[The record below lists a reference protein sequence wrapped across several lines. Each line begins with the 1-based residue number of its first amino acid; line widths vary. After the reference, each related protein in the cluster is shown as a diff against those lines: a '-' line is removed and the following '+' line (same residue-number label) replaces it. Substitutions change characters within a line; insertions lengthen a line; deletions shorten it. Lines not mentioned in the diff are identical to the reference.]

1 MRLRR
6 RYHHHRHR
14 LLASLNTKTG
24 FTTLQ
29 AHPEGLSSSV
39 CAKLNATYSL
49 EINAVTLLRGSSK
62 VFDALSLQLSEP
74 RIGLIGDNG
83 AGKSSLFRMLCGLDV
98 PLSGAVRVRGVDSRE
113 VNVKR
118 PGMVG
123 MMFQNPDDQ
132 IIFPTVEEELALGL
146 SPSGLK
152 RREAIAQARIFL
164 TARGLEHWSERA
176 ISSLSQGQRQ
186 HVCWLA
192 LMIAAPELLLLDEP
206 FASLDLPGQALLSRD
221 IAQAGQQ
228 VIVSTHLLQH
238 VRDFERVI
246 WLDKGRVRA
255 DGPGHRVCAD
265 YESDVANRLAA
276 QALSF
281 NDEKD
286 LPWEAST
293 ATT

>member
-1 MRLRR
+1 MNGPAAAGAGL
-6 RYHHHRHR
+6 
-14 LLASLNTKTG
+14 
-24 FTTLQ
+24 TTLQ
-29 AHPEGLSSSV
+29 THSEGSTSPV
-39 CAKLNATYSL
+39 CAKLNATYPL
-49 EINAVTLLRGSSK
+49 EINAVTLLRGSNK
-62 VFDALSLQLSEP
+62 VFDALSLHLSEP

-83 AGKSSLFRMLCGLDV
+83 AGKSSLFRMLCGLDA
-98 PLSGAVRVRGVDSRE
+98 PQSGTVLVRGVDSRH
-113 VNVKR
+113 VNAQR
-118 PGMVG
+118 PGLVG

-152 RREAIAQARIFL
+152 RREAIAKARVFL
-164 TARGLEHWSERA
+164 AARGLAHWSERA
-176 ISSLSQGQRQ
+176 IGSLSQGQRQ

-221 IAQAGQQ
+221 MAQASQQ

-255 DGPGHRVCAD
+255 DGPGHSVCAA
-265 YESDVANRLAA
+265 YESDVAERLAA

-281 NDEKD
+281 NDD
-286 LPWEAST
+286 PVPGIAASQPK
-293 ATT
+293 